1 MMSVKVPEICYRASI
16 NGHFFL
22 SLFANRFR
30 DLPVDRFTPA
40 FRIETDSAIV
50 FRKQIVGGGNSSRFL
65 GLVASFSL
73 GVEYIVI
80 REKGPVSTPT
90 SLITLLKELTLT
102 EHFPGPSARLCP

>member
-1 MMSVKVPEICYRASI
+1 MTFEEQAVSRWSGECGR
-16 NGHFFL
+16 GHFFL
-22 SLFANRFR
+22 FLFANRFR

-40 FRIETDSAIV
+40 FRIEADSAIV

-80 REKGPVSTPT
+80 RERGT
-90 SLITLLKELTLT
+90 SEHPNLPNYTVERVNLDRAFPRTL
-102 EHFPGPSARLCP
+102 H